1 MRKGKAGLEP
11 QVTGAEHAFYTSCA
25 LHLSPSC
32 ANVIMLAQAPG
43 MHCVKTLSP
52 QGCRAV
58 SREVLSAESP
68 LAGREPITDC
78 RRPCSYEI
86 GLNPRKPSMS
96 DQESQLR
103 GFLPL
108 DEYL

>member
-1 MRKGKAGLEP
+1 M
-11 QVTGAEHAFYTSCA
+11 
-25 LHLSPSC
+25 
-32 ANVIMLAQAPG
+32 
-43 MHCVKTLSP
+43 
-52 QGCRAV
+52 

-78 RRPCSYEI
+78 HRPCFYEI